1 MKFLFKKLN
10 EKIGFSLIEL
20 SIALIILLLVL
31 TAVFSLFSRSVKVNK
46 SELAVSDTDQQ
57 VKNALS
63 LIATEVERAGSN
75 PDPAI
80 IPTSPAASITVS
92 SVNAGAMTINLNNVS
107 GINVGNTIKYASTNL
122 VVTKVSRNSAYPAV
136 ANLAG
141 TVTVTGTLPTVGAV
155 ITGKNYPHP
164 GGIMYDLAG
173 NGTASWS
180 SNSTTLRIF
189 GDLNQNG
196 AFYYTEYKYDSTNL
210 RITRA
215 SEMITGTVPSAG
227 TATYKVPYTILDN
240 VTACNFKY
248 IKDSVGNVVSV
259 LITLTVRPPNDQI
272 VAANRPTYTYQIT
285 VTSRNAIAASSI
297 KRSGELA
304 ASSIPSAIPSIEIR
318 AVASY

>member
-1 MKFLFKKLN
+1 MKFLCKKLR
-10 EKIGFSLIEL
+10 EEIGFSLIEL
-20 SIALIILLLVL
+20 SISLIILLLVL
-31 TAVFSLFSRSVKVNK
+31 TSVFSLFSRSVKVNK

-57 VKNALS
+57 VKNALA
-63 LIATEVERAGSN
+63 LISTEIERAGSN

-80 IPTSPAASITVS
+80 IPTSPAAAITATS
-92 SVNAGAMTINLNNVS
+92 PNSGAMTIAVNNTS
-107 GINVGNTIKYASTNL
+107 GINVGNILRYGATNL
-122 VVTKVSRNSAYPAV
+122 VVTGVTRNSNYPAV

-141 TVTVTGTLPTVGAV
+141 TVKVSGTLPTSGTNL
-155 ITGKNYPHP
+155 TGKNYPHP

-173 NGTASWS
+173 SGSATWS
-180 SNSTTLRIF
+180 SKPETLRIF

-215 SEMITGTVPSAG
+215 SEMVTGTVPSAG
-227 TATYKVPYTILDN
+227 TTNFKVPYTILDN

-248 IKDSVGNVVSV
+248 IKDTVGNVLSV
-259 LITLTVRPPNDQI
+259 LMTITVRPPNDQI
-272 VAANRPTYTYQIT
+272 AVANRPTFTYQIT
-285 VTSRNAIAASSI
+285 VTSRNAAAASEI

-304 ASSIPSAIPSIEIR
+304 ASSIPSTVPPAEVR